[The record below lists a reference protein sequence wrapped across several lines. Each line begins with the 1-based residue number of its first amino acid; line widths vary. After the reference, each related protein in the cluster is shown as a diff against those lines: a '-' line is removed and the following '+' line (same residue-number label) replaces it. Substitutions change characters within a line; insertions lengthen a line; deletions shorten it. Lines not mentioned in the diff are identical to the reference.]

1 MRSRSLQA
9 RTLLAVGV
17 IAMVACAPRSAPVTS
32 VPLPDGD
39 RVAGVTDGAVV
50 SPRPAEMPDVPDR
63 APLAVLHSVDG
74 EATYYADY
82 FDGRQTASGAI
93 FRQREMTAAHRDF
106 PFGTLVRVTNLR
118 NERQVMLVITD
129 RGPFGERAMQ
139 RNRIIDLSRRAAEEL
154 DFIRAGWTPVRVE
167 VLEWGDG
174 RRVRP

>member
-1 MRSRSLQA
+1 MRKRRLPIG
-9 RTLLAVGV
+9 AVLV
-17 IAMVACAPRSAPVTS
+17 FSIVSIAACSPRSAPVTS
-32 VPLPDGD
+32 VPLPVGERVSD
-39 RVAGVTDGAVV
+39 VAGGSVV
-50 SPRPAEMPDVPDR
+50 SPRPAEMPGVPDR
-63 APLAVLHSVDG
+63 DPLVVLHSVDG

-118 NERQVMLVITD
+118 NERQVILVITD
-129 RGPFGERAMQ
+129 RGPFGERAIQ